1 MINEEI
7 IRYIDNEMSDEEKT
21 NFEQKLNN
29 NSSFNEEYESYL
41 SAKRLGKV
49 FLEDEILGYIKK
61 HETQAIKINQKKS
74 NSKIINIGLAI
85 AAILILGYFAINFF
99 NGNASE
105 INDNSQFAMAYVEP
119 PVLPIERGSGNDL
132 QKAIVLKQQNQLDKA
147 IDLLLNADSIT
158 IEMKYWTAELMIEAK
173 KGKEARPILEEL
185 VTIEYELPRTQYL
198 MAMSYLADE
207 NLSEAKAYISKVGIE
222 NFEGE
227 EKLKLEALMR

>member
-7 IRYIDNEMSDEEKT
+7 IRYIDNEMSQEEKT
-21 NFEQKLNN
+21 TFEQKLTND
-29 NSSFNEEYESYL
+29 SSFNEEYESYL
-41 SAKRLGKV
+41 AAKRLGKI

-61 HETQAIKINQKKS
+61 HETQSIKINQEKS

-85 AAILILGYFAINFF
+85 AAILILGYFAVNFF
-99 NGNASE
+99 NGNE

-119 PVLPIERGSGNDL
+119 PVLPIERGSENDL
-132 QKAIVLKQQNQLDKA
+132 QKAIILKQQNHLDKA
-147 IDLLLNADSIT
+147 IDLLLNADTIT

-173 KGKEARPILEEL
+173 KGREARPILEEL
-185 VTIEYELPRTQYL
+185 ITNEYELPRTQYL